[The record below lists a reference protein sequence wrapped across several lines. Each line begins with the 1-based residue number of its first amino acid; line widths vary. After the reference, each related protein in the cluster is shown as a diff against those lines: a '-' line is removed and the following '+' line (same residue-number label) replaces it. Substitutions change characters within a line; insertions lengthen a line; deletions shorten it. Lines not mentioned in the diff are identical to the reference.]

1 MQIDDMYLGA
11 LGTWLPPSVPAPA
24 APDGSAPDPDRL
36 SGALVA
42 GEDIAPPQMA
52 ARAVEELLRRG
63 GLDAADIDILFHVSV
78 FHQGPD
84 GWLPQSYIQRETL
97 GTPIPSVGIQQGCN
111 GLFAALELA
120 AGWLRAAPGR
130 DTALLTAAENFDSPL
145 VDRWSAHP
153 GSWLG
158 DSACALTLTTRHGF
172 ARVRSLDTVMVP
184 ELEQLH
190 RGEEPLFPPG
200 APAGRQLDFGARA
213 GQFRALNAVPDAQV
227 RLAKARDGLLAQV
240 LEESGTDLADVAW
253 VISLN
258 TSRSHVQQRVMDPLG
273 LPMSRSAWEFGS
285 SFGHLGAGDQFVT
298 LERMVAGGR
307 VAPGDR
313 VLMLGVGPGVS
324 IGAAVVEILEV
335 PDWR

>member
-11 LGTWLPPSVPAPA
+11 LGTWLPPSVEPPE
-24 APDGSAPDPDRL
+24 GSASDPGLL

-52 ARAVEELLRRG
+52 VRAVEELLRRG
-63 GLDAADIDILFHVSV
+63 GLDASDIDILFHVSV

-97 GTPIPSVGIQQGCN
+97 GTSIPSVGIQQGCN

-130 DTALLTAAENFDSPL
+130 DTALLTTAENFDSPL

-172 ARVRSLDTVMVP
+172 ARLRSLDTVTVP

-200 APAGRQLDFGARA
+200 APAGRPLDFGTRA
-213 GQFRALNAVPDAQV
+213 GQFRALNSVPDAPV
-227 RLAKARDGLLAQV
+227 LLNKARDGLLAQV
-240 LEESGTDLADVAW
+240 LQESGTDLADVAR

-258 TSRSHVQQRVMDPLG
+258 TSRSHVQQRIMDPLG

-298 LERMVAGGR
+298 LERMVTGGR

-335 PDWR
+335 PDWS